1 MSSALSELCDYRPP
15 GAPGCSRFRGKTAK
29 QGGERKDGACP
40 APPRGGVSEAAQ
52 GAQVGRLPVWIV
64 TVVGEGQ
71 PRGSG
76 TQLEGTGGRGAGGCR
91 VACVPKGGRMG
102 ASGSPGGSRSRV
114 SPSGAQTRS
123 LLAVTRDPYLWQQQ
137 VALLACPAPRSS
149 LSPPAREVTGKG
161 LLLPEVS
168 EPAGTS
174 EDEPCPLPT
183 LCRKIVLMASLIASF
198 RSLAYL
204 PRQSVHYLSRVA
216 ICGRLQFSH
225 VPPHTELT

>member
-1 MSSALSELCDYRPP
+1 M
-15 GAPGCSRFRGKTAK
+15 
-29 QGGERKDGACP
+29 
-40 APPRGGVSEAAQ
+40 
-52 GAQVGRLPVWIV
+52 
-64 TVVGEGQ
+64 
-71 PRGSG
+71 
-76 TQLEGTGGRGAGGCR
+76 
-91 VACVPKGGRMG
+91 
-102 ASGSPGGSRSRV
+102 

-123 LLAVTRDPYLWQQQ
+123 LPAATRDPYLWQQQ

-149 LSPPAREVTGKG
+149 LSPPPREVTGKG

-183 LCRKIVLMASLIASF
+183 LCRKIVLMASPIASF